1 MTTATARRRIPT
13 SQILVPIVLGTILV
27 PLAQIALWY
36 LSVHGGSTIIW
47 IGTPLAYYLIGG
59 VGAFA
64 TVRGLVPAQA
74 RKRGALVGLITGIA
88 GACSAGLLMAVP
100 VVRMFI
106 LRQAHL
112 YIHVNAIPR
121 LPVITSVA
129 PPPIPVQLIVAVLLV
144 FFVGINLAGIAAA
157 PLGGMHG
164 SNLRTWFS
172 PLGTTSPEQTGDQGI
187 I

>member
-1 MTTATARRRIPT
+1 
-13 SQILVPIVLGTILV
+13 
-27 PLAQIALWY
+27 
-36 LSVHGGSTIIW
+36 
-47 IGTPLAYYLIGG
+47 
-59 VGAFA
+59 
-64 TVRGLVPAQA
+64 
-74 RKRGALVGLITGIA
+74 
-88 GACSAGLLMAVP
+88 
-100 VVRMFI
+100 MFI

-112 YIHVNAIPR
+112 FIHVNAIPR

>member
-1 MTTATARRRIPT
+1 MTTALARRIPK
-13 SQILVPIVLGTILV
+13 SQIIVPIVLGIILV

-47 IGTPLAYYLIGG
+47 IGTPLAYYLIGWI
-59 VGAFA
+59 GAFA
-64 TVRGLVPAQA
+64 TVRGLVPDQA

-88 GACSAGLLMAVP
+88 GACSAGLLIAVP

-106 LRQAHL
+106 LTQAHL
-112 YIHVNAIPR
+112 YTHVNAIPR

-129 PPPIPVQLIVAVLLV
+129 PPPIPAQLIVAVLLF
-144 FFVGINLAGIAAA
+144 FFVGINLAGVAAA

-164 SNLRTWFS
+164 GYLRTWFS
-172 PLGTTSPEQTGDQGI
+172 P
-187 I
+187 

>member
-1 MTTATARRRIPT
+1 MTTEVARRISK
-13 SQILVPIVLGTILV
+13 SQIIVPIVLGIILV
-27 PLAQIALWY
+27 PLAQIALWS
-36 LSVHGGSTIIW
+36 LSVHGGSTLSW

-74 RKRGALVGLITGIA
+74 RKRGAFIGLITGIA

-106 LRQAHL
+106 LTQAHL
-112 YIHVNAIPR
+112 YTHVNALPR
-121 LPVITSVA
+121 LPVIA
-129 PPPIPVQLIVAVLLV
+129 MMGPPIPAQLIVAVLLF

-164 SNLRTWFS
+164 GILRTWFS
-172 PLGTTSPEQTGDQGI
+172 PRGTTSPEQTDDQEI
-187 I
+187 T